1 MSQVTPLYYITR
13 QPLTELDLLSIKA
26 AKAEATDRLVQLKP
40 AHPGC
45 GYALAFGYSPLD
57 NDLPAGVTFAC
68 VAQAHHATLVN
79 AIRLCV
85 EGDAGLDEEIWNI
98 EMIGGK

>member
-1 MSQVTPLYYITR
+1 MEPKPLYYITR
-13 QPLTELDLLSIKA
+13 QPLTKLDLLNVKA

-45 GYALAFGYSPLD
+45 GYALAFGYSPGD
-57 NDLPAGVTFAC
+57 DDLPTGATFAC

-85 EGDAGLDEEIWNI
+85 EGDAQWEAEVWNV

>member
-1 MSQVTPLYYITR
+1 MQPAPLYYITR
-13 QPLTELDLLSIKA
+13 QPLTELDLLNIKA
-26 AKAEATDRLVQLKP
+26 AKAEATDCLVQLKP

-45 GYALAFGYSPLD
+45 GYALAFGYSPDD
-57 NDLPAGVTFAC
+57 NDLPGGAIFAC
-68 VAQAHHATLVN
+68 VAQPHHATLVS

-85 EGDAGLDEEIWNI
+85 EGDARWDEDVWNI